1 MGHGIMEHDKGF
13 VQGDSTCHR
22 LTQYITIPDRPITVE
37 EALQVATYPL
47 EKRPLNWFNEVEA
60 EHQAVGAYCII
71 RKDKMVPVVD
81 SVGERFR
88 VVDNHFMVE
97 RIQDGLLNVY
107 PDLRI
112 ESVGTLY
119 NGGTFFINLR
129 IGEFRVDGDKSPTIS
144 NLMYCNPLGR
154 GKYVACAHNTR
165 IVCNNTE
172 LVAEAEG
179 MLNQSLKRFGH
190 TEYAKDAIERHLF
203 KIGDLHLA
211 LKGRFESLNHLAGEK
226 VTDENIDAFLEELFP
241 LPKEDC
247 RTKTIAENNRLEL
260 LGIIHGR
267 EHREYMVEPM
277 TKYGLYM
284 AYTDWVDHHRTS
296 RNSDEADITM
306 DGLIGSR
313 SGLKEGVFKSLLN
326 KVWPAKVPF
335 IPASV

>member
-1 MGHGIMEHDKGF
+1 MEHDKGF
-13 VQGDSTCHR
+13 VQGDSTWHR
-22 LTQYITIPDRPITVE
+22 LPQYQTIPDRSITVE
-37 EALQVATYPL
+37 EALQVAGYPL
-47 EKRPLNWFNEVEA
+47 EKRPLYWFNEQA
-60 EHQAVGAYCII
+60 EGVDKHLQVGAYCII

-81 SVGERFR
+81 SVGERFV
-88 VVDNHFMVE
+88 VVDNSFMVE
-97 RIQDGLLNVY
+97 RIRDGLLNVY

-112 ESVGTLY
+112 ESVGTLF

-129 IGEFRVDGDKSPTIS
+129 VGEFRVVGDKSETIS

-172 LVAEAEG
+172 QVAEAEG
-179 MLNQSLKRFGH
+179 VLNQSLRRFRH
-190 TEYAKDAIERHLF
+190 TAYAKDAIEQHLLE
-203 KIGDLHLA
+203 IGELKLA
-211 LKGRFESLNHLAGEK
+211 LTSRFESLNHLAGEK
-226 VTDENIDAFLEELFP
+226 VTDANIDAFLEELFP
-241 LPKEDC
+241 LPKEDG
-247 RTKTIAENNRLEL
+247 RTKTIAENNRLEI

-296 RNSDEADITM
+296 RNSDEASITI

-313 SGLKEGVFKSLLN
+313 AGLKEGVFKSLMK
-326 KVWPAKVPF
+326 KVWPV
-335 IPASV
+335 